1 MMDADAVYL
10 SKIAQFE
17 RLLEERVD
25 TSVSLLAGSPEAVR
39 EIRTAHAVI
48 TAAIAELTGLYDD
61 LYIRRSP
68 ALGKDAALG
77 FTRLEANIAMATQ
90 QTLDSMRRL
99 IGLQTAGRPLKG
111 LRSRVLCNRIRKVN
125 AGLARRDPAAPL
137 SLAVAVPEMLL
148 ARRKPV
154 KTALT
159 LAGLVVLHRS
169 LTDWYRGLDPANFF
183 RSDAVDFEGIE
194 AANAEMAKDPRRV
207 MLVIGNH
214 DAALFEGAISYG
226 AALQLGSQQ
235 HISMARR
242 GVYPIPPP
250 ESAGDV
256 VYVDEDDPKLNPVAQ
271 SLALVKRYSVDC
283 DVVSFVIYPEGMLAF
298 TGAQM
303 PLVAKDGAYVI
314 ARKLAIELHAEGIPV
329 YLVELKT
336 NVLEHLTDPAV
347 PVMKARVTGVEI
359 VPSEPFV
366 KGETDRWIAQRR
378 RKSQTLYNENR
389 GEKMIDITGSVRIP
403 NSKTFQAEGITPAS
417 RAR

>member
-1 MMDADAVYL
+1 M
-10 SKIAQFE
+10 
-17 RLLEERVD
+17 
-25 TSVSLLAGSPEAVR
+25 
-39 EIRTAHAVI
+39 
-48 TAAIAELTGLYDD
+48 
-61 LYIRRSP
+61 
-68 ALGKDAALG
+68 
-77 FTRLEANIAMATQ
+77 
-90 QTLDSMRRL
+90 
-99 IGLQTAGRPLKG
+99 
-111 LRSRVLCNRIRKVN
+111 
-125 AGLARRDPAAPL
+125 
-137 SLAVAVPEMLL
+137 
-148 ARRKPV
+148 
-154 KTALT
+154 
-159 LAGLVVLHRS
+159 
-169 LTDWYRGLDPANFF
+169 
-183 RSDAVDFEGIE
+183 
-194 AANAEMAKDPRRV
+194 
-207 MLVIGNH
+207 
-214 DAALFEGAISYG
+214 
-226 AALQLGSQQ
+226 
-235 HISMARR
+235 
-242 GVYPIPPP
+242 
-250 ESAGDV
+250 
-256 VYVDEDDPKLNPVAQ
+256 
-271 SLALVKRYSVDC
+271 DC